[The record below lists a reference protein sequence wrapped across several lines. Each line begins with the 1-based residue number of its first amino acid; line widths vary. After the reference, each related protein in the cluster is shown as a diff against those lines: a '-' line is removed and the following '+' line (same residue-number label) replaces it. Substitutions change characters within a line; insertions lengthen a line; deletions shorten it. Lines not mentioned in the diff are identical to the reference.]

1 MTRYILLIFALTQ
14 GGTALCQSYT
24 LPSVLFDSMAF
35 EVRRGRSCD
44 SLQIL
49 NERIIVSQGAQ
60 LLNYDKLVKTM
71 DSKILTLEAL
81 VENRKEA
88 TEKLTQQFN
97 QDRKSLRKKV
107 RIRNLIIGGQFV
119 LILIILL

>member
-1 MTRYILLIFALTQ
+1 
-14 GGTALCQSYT
+14 
-24 LPSVLFDSMAF
+24 MAF

-49 NERIIVSQGAQ
+49 NERIIESQGTQ
-60 LLNYDKLVKTM
+60 LLNYDKLVKTI
-71 DSKILTLEAL
+71 DAKVSTLEAL

-97 QDRKSLRKKV
+97 QDRKALRKKV

>member
-1 MTRYILLIFALTQ
+1 MQ
-14 GGTALCQSYT
+14 GGTALCQTYT
-24 LPSVLFDSMAF
+24 LPSVLFDSMVF

-49 NERIIVSQGAQ
+49 NDRIIESQGTQ

-71 DSKILTLEAL
+71 DAKVSTLEAL

-97 QDRKSLRKKV
+97 QDRKALKRKV
-107 RIRNLIIGGQFV
+107 RIRNLVILGEAVIT
-119 LILIILL
+119 LILIL